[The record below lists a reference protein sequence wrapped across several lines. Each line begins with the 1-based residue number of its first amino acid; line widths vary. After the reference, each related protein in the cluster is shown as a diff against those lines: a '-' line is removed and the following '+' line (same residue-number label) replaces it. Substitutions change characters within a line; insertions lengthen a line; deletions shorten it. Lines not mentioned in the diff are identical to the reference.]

1 VIGHIN
7 VDVRV
12 AALADDLPNMI
23 VNGRSVNWVEPTFEC
38 PFDRA
43 GERPKMAGFCPPLSR
58 DVATRWGRERSS
70 NQVV

>member
-23 VNGRSVNWVEPTFEC
+23 VNGRSVNWVEPTFE
-38 PFDRA
+38 
-43 GERPKMAGFCPPLSR
+43 
-58 DVATRWGRERSS
+58 
-70 NQVV
+70 